1 MFVIAGIFM
10 LKYEVEGEKNLPF
23 EIKKIMVISTAEGVQ
38 EENTEQKWSFNI
50 DQNNDLYIRI
60 DKNDNNKKNEVIK
73 NISIDNFRVVKKPE
87 KGNIEIYRPAEEGLY
102 KKENQYLV
110 TEKLQYLGAKE
121 TNLSKLEIANQG
133 GMILFR
139 CSNENIGKYE
149 SNEDT
154 QIVHDGTLIGKTD
167 ISLEQIQSA
176 VSFDI
181 VIETVKEIK
190 YKATI
195 NLDLPVG
202 DILKDGVSVFE
213 KEDMSDII
221 FKRI

>member
-73 NISIDNFRVVKKPE
+73 NIVIDNFRVVKKPE

-110 TEKLQYLGAKE
+110 TERLQYLGAKE

-133 GMILFR
+133 GMLLFR
-139 CSNENIGKYE
+139 YSNENIGKYE

-181 VIETVKEIK
+181 VIETVKKIK

>member
-60 DKNDNNKKNEVIK
+60 EKNDNNKKNEVIK